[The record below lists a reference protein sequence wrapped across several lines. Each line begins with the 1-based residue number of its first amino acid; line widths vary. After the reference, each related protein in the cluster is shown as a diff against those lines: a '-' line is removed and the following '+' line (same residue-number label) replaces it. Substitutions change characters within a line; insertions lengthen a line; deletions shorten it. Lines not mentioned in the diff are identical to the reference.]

1 VALGALLGA
10 AAWQVAV
17 RVRPYPRALL
27 EPAAASSLT
36 VLDADGRVLRQ
47 VATGAGGR
55 ESWVPLD
62 RISAHLQRA
71 VVISEDRRFEQHGGV
86 DPVGVAR
93 ALWLDLRARRL
104 AYGGSTLTMQLVRLI
119 EPHRRDLWAK
129 AREALLAQRLER
141 IASKHEIL
149 EQYLNRVY
157 YGNGAWGAQAAA
169 ALYFGKP
176 AAALSLGEAAL
187 LASLP
192 RGPAAYDPYRNL
204 DRALARR
211 AHVLGL
217 MEKAG
222 AISAAE
228 RALAERTPLALRRDR
243 PDFRAPHFVDHV
255 LAQLGAGAQAG
266 ASGGATVHTT
276 LDGPLQERLEVAVR
290 EHLAA
295 VGGRHLTQ
303 AGVVVLRNS
312 DGAVLAMVG
321 SRDYFDAEHDGA
333 VNVTTIRRRPGSSLK
348 PFVYGLAVERGD
360 SPATLAYDV
369 ILPRDQHESWAADV
383 RQHGFARYRESLAG
397 SYNLAAVHT
406 LERVGVNAL
415 LERLRRAGL
424 DTLDWPDER
433 YALNL
438 AIGEAEVR
446 VVDLAAAYA
455 AFGTGGT
462 AVIPRAITEV
472 ERPGRAPD
480 PRPPAAGPRLF
491 APDVAYLI
499 YDILSDP
506 DARRPM
512 FGSRVPM
519 VLPFPVALKTGTT
532 RAYTDTLAFGV
543 TREYTVGAWGGNFDG
558 SPTAGMMAMQGA
570 APLVRA
576 AFVALAA
583 RFGDPTAPPR
593 PDGLVE
599 AEVCPLSGMAPGP
612 ACPLR
617 KRELFRAGT
626 VPRAR
631 CNFHVLACGHSEVR
645 YPPEVAGWARVHGLL
660 HPSPCRT
667 DGVRAPEPRDLRIL
681 SPTDGAHFVLDPFRA
696 PDQQLPPLRAAPT
709 GPPVRWTIDG
719 VAADHFK
726 PTAGPHHVRA
736 VRGDEGVEVTIEY
749 D

>member
-1 VALGALLGA
+1 M
-10 AAWQVAV
+10 VAV
-17 RVRPYPRALL
+17 RVRQYPRALL
-27 EPAAASSLT
+27 EPAAAASLT

-62 RISAHLQRA
+62 RISLHLQRA
-71 VVISEDRRFEQHGGV
+71 VVVSEDRRFEKHGGV
-86 DPVGVAR
+86 DPIGVAR

-119 EPHRRDLWAK
+119 EPHQRGLWAK
-129 AREALLAQRLER
+129 AREAVLAARLER
-141 IASKHEIL
+141 VASKREIL

-157 YGNGAWGAQAAA
+157 YGNGAWGAEAAST
-169 ALYFGKP
+169 LYFGKP

-204 DRALARR
+204 DRALVRR

-243 PDFRAPHFVDHV
+243 PDFRAPHFVEHV
-255 LAQLGAGAQAG
+255 LAQLAAA
-266 ASGGATVHTT
+266 APAGATVHTT
-276 LDGPLQERLEVAVR
+276 LDSPLQERLEVAVR

-348 PFVYGLAVERGD
+348 PFVYGIALERGD
-360 SPATLAYDV
+360 TPASLAYDV

-406 LERVGVNAL
+406 LERVGVSSL
-415 LERLRRAGL
+415 LERLRRGGL

-446 VVDLAAAYA
+446 VIDLAAAYA

-462 AVIPRAITEV
+462 AVVPRAITDV
-472 ERPGRAPD
+472 ERPGQPPEHRAP
-480 PRPPAAGPRLF
+480 AIGARLF

-519 VLPFPVALKTGTT
+519 VLPFRVALKTGTT

-631 CNFHVLACGHSEVR
+631 CNFHVVGCGGRSEVR
-645 YPPEVAGWARVHGLL
+645 YPPEVAGWARVHGLV
-660 HPSPCRT
+660 HPSPC
-667 DGVRAPEPRDLRIL
+667 GAGEHAPGLARELRIL
-681 SPTDGAHFVLDPFRA
+681 SPSDGAHFVLDPFRA
-696 PDQQLPPLRAAPT
+696 PDQQLPPLRAAPA
-709 GPPVRWTIDG
+709 GAPVRWTIDG
-719 VAADHFK
+719 VAADHFT
-726 PTAGPHHVRA
+726 PTAGLHHVRA
-736 VRGDEGVEVTIEY
+736 ARGDERVEVTIQY